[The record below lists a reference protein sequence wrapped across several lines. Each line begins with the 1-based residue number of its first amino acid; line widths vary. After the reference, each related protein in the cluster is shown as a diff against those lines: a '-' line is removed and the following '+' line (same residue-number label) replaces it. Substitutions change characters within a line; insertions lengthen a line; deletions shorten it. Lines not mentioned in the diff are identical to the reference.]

1 MKKAILIA
9 IFFPILIGCKNKEQI
24 KQIEYLQDENER
36 LRNEIVKLRD
46 EKFKLEHEN
55 LILQDALEEH
65 QARIIDLVQIISI
78 AKSEVSSLK
87 QSLFMGDRFFIES
100 DLNNLINTI
109 ENAQ

>member
-1 MKKAILIA
+1 MNINPLQHEKSNLNSN
-9 IFFPILIGCKNKEQI
+9 FFPILIGCKNKEQI

-65 QARIIDLVQIISI
+65 QARLST
-78 AKSEVSSLK
+78 
-87 QSLFMGDRFFIES
+87 LFK
-100 DLNNLINTI
+100 
-109 ENAQ
+109 

>member
-9 IFFPILIGCKNKEQI
+9 IFFPILIGCKNKEQIKQIKQI

-87 QSLFMGDRFFIES
+87 QSLFMGDRF
-100 DLNNLINTI
+100 L
-109 ENAQ
+109 